1 MNVFWFF
8 KSQRAEEMLDED
20 SLRRK
25 IKRLDEAVWERRVP
39 GHALDD
45 WLSSFSPSNHNGV
58 DERLQMLYLLSN
70 FLYFGVR
77 EIRHLLRVLFAD
89 LCRRPI
95 LQEIRVNNGDTVDLD
110 FIDRNYALALRRTR
124 FLGVG
129 NPSESGVHLLYYFR
143 QENKLASSLF
153 INQIQLPGVV
163 TASEEHG
170 SKHVDRY
177 IFIDDLCATGDQAIL
192 YSQWVVQTIKRV
204 HSKAFVAYFP
214 LFATTS
220 ALQRVRAEAQFDRV
234 ASVVELDETFRCFGD
249 DSRFYSA
256 VDAPI
261 DREAARQM
269 SLYYGS
275 VLCPRHPLGY
285 KDSQLALGFSHN
297 TPDNTL
303 PIFWEEPNDLLPTW
317 SPVFKRYPKLYS

>member
-1 MNVFWFF
+1 MYFGDS
-8 KSQRAEEMLDED
+8 KTRELTTMLDED
-20 SLRRK
+20 TLRRK
-25 IKRLDEAVWERRVP
+25 IRRLDEAVWERRVP

-45 WLSSFSPSNHNGV
+45 WLSSFNPNNHNGV

-77 EIRHLLRVLFAD
+77 EIRHLLRVHFGD

-95 LQEIRVNNGDTVDLD
+95 LQEIRANNGDTVDLD
-110 FIDRNYALALRRTR
+110 FIDRSYALALRRTR

-129 NPSESGVHLLYYFR
+129 NPSESGAHLLYYFR
-143 QENKLASSLF
+143 QENELASSLF
-153 INQIQLPGVV
+153 INKIQLPGV

-170 SKHVDRY
+170 PKHVDRY

-192 YSQWVVQTIKRV
+192 YSQGVVQTIKRA
-204 HSKAFVAYFP
+204 HSKAWVTYFP
-214 LFATTS
+214 LFATTF
-220 ALQRVRAEAQFDRV
+220 ALQRVRTEAEFDRV
-234 ASVVELDETFRCFGD
+234 ASVVELDETFRCFAD
-249 DSRFYSA
+249 NCRFYFG

-261 DREAARQM
+261 DRDAARQT

-317 SPVFKRYPKLYS
+317 SPVFKRYSKLYG

>member
-1 MNVFWFF
+1 
-8 KSQRAEEMLDED
+8 MLDEE

-25 IKRLDEAVWERRVP
+25 IRRLDEAVWERRVP
-39 GHALDD
+39 GHSLDD
-45 WLSSFSPSNHNGV
+45 WLNSFSPSNHNGI

-77 EIRHLLRVLFAD
+77 EIRHLLRVLFDD

-95 LQEIRVNNGDTVDLD
+95 LRDIRVNNHDTIDLD
-110 FIDRNYALALRRTR
+110 LIDRSYAVALGRTR

-143 QENKLASSLF
+143 QENKLAPSLF
-153 INQIQLPGVV
+153 INQIQLPGV
-163 TASEEHG
+163 TPSEDHG
-170 SKHVDRY
+170 PKHVDRY
-177 IFIDDLCATGDQAIL
+177 IFIDDLCATGDQAID
-192 YSQWVVQTIKRV
+192 YSQWVVQTIKRA

-220 ALQRVRAEAQFDRV
+220 ALRRVRREANFDRV
-234 ASVVELDETFRCFGD
+234 ASVVELDDTFRCFAD
-249 DSRFYSA
+249 NSRFYSG

-261 DREAARQM
+261 SREAARET

-285 KDSQLALGFSHN
+285 RDSQLALGFSHN

-317 SPVFKRYPKLYS
+317 NPVFKRYSKLYS